1 MKIAIVGDGKVGYT
15 LAEQLSKEKHDVVII
30 DSDASV
36 LEKSQELLDVM
47 VMAGNGA
54 SMHVQR
60 MAGVADCEL
69 LIAATSYDEVNL
81 LCCITAR
88 KLGCPHTIARIRNPE
103 YDEQLLALSE
113 DLGLSMTINPERAA
127 AEEISRL
134 LQFPSFLKRDSFY
147 KSNVEM
153 VEVKISEN
161 SPLAGLS
168 LNQLPALF
176 KQTALICAVDR
187 GGDIAI
193 PSGSFV
199 LKPEDKITIVAP
211 AKDLVKLMKLLN
223 IAQQKVHSVIIIGGG
238 RITTYL
244 ARELLAG
251 HISVKIFEERLDRCE
266 VLAEALPDAL
276 IIHGDGTSQELLTAE
291 GIETVDAV
299 VTLTGMD
306 EENII
311 LSLYAKHMGVKTVIT
326 KVNQG
331 SYARL
336 FSSRGIDSVISPKQ
350 TTANLIVRYVR
361 AMANAGEGSVQTLY
375 RIVGGRV
382 EASEFIINDSTRHL
396 GEPLSRLPI
405 KPDILLASI
414 NRGGKVIIPKGADAL
429 QKGDS
434 VIVVTAAD
442 GKPILDFNDIFRD

>member
-15 LAEQLSKEKHDVVII
+15 LAEQLTKEKHDVVII
-30 DSDASV
+30 DNDASV

-47 VMAGNGA
+47 VVVGNGA
-54 SMHVQR
+54 SMHIQR
-60 MAGVADCEL
+60 MAEVSKCDL

-103 YDEQLLALSE
+103 YDEQLIELQE

-127 AEEISRL
+127 AQEISRL
-134 LQFPSFLKRDSFY
+134 LQFPSFLKRDSFFT
-147 KSNVEM
+147 SNVEM

-161 SPLAGLS
+161 SPLANLS
-168 LNQLPALF
+168 LNQLPPLF
-176 KQTALICAVDR
+176 KSTALICAVDR
-187 GGDIAI
+187 DGEITI

-199 LKPEDKITIVAP
+199 LLPNDKITIVAP
-211 AKDLVKLMKLLN
+211 AKDLVKLIKMLN
-223 IAQQKVHSVIIIGGG
+223 IVQQKIHSVIIIGGG

-266 VLAEALPDAL
+266 ILSEALPDAL
-276 IIHGDGTSQELLTAE
+276 IIHGDGSSQDLLIEE
-291 GIETVDAV
+291 GIESVDAV

-326 KVNQG
+326 KVNQAT
-331 SYARL
+331 YARL

-350 TTANLIVRYVR
+350 TTANSIVRYVR

-382 EASEFIINDSTRHL
+382 EASEFIIGDACKHL
-396 GEPLSRLPI
+396 NQPLSKLPI
-405 KPDILLASI
+405 KSDILLASI
-414 NRGGKVIIPKGADAL
+414 NRSGKVIIPKGGDCFL
-429 QKGDS
+429 KGDS
-434 VIVVTAAD
+434 VIVVSAAD
-442 GKPILDFNDIFRD
+442 ENPILNFNDIFRD